1 MKEKYLLKYDCFEV
15 MEPIIIC
22 DNDPI
27 AKILNDDGE
36 LFYGM
41 YIAATYQ
48 LFISW
53 QNTFLSSIKFSK
65 NQNSIKNIN

>member
-15 MEPIIIC
+15 MKPIIIC

-27 AKILNDDGE
+27 TKILNDDGE

-65 NQNSIKNIN
+65 NSIKNIN